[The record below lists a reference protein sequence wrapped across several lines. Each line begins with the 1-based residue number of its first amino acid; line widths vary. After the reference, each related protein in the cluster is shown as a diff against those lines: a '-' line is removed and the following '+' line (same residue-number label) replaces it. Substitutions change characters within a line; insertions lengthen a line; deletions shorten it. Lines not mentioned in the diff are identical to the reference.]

1 MQTTSELNFKY
12 QIDPEL
18 ILSCIR
24 RGWVITPLLPKKK
37 TPRGKWK
44 DLEWQFTTEEQVL
57 SHWLD
62 YPNDNYGIITG
73 LSKIKVV
80 DIDCGNKIDND
91 GNIFPKHI
99 ISGKVIQEIDENSL
113 TLSVKSS
120 SGGFHYYYQTDEII
134 EDRISIVEGID
145 IKGDGYVVGFGSYV
159 KNYSDNKK
167 HYIDGFYELLDNRDL
182 LPFPKLSFIEAKKT
196 SEPITAKEIQTKAV
210 ELYNKGSKSGS
221 RNNDL
226 FTLVAELAQDY
237 RASNKEILR
246 ANIKTWNRTKVN
258 PSLDWEE
265 FDRTFESAWNTA
277 QKKVAEYKEKREKLT
292 QAQKTMLTRKDK
304 PEQPVIE
311 STTKPQED
319 NSDIV
324 RIMDYIWDDRSWLG
338 DGTRKVA
345 YYETGIDWIDDGMKG
360 IQKRTILTAPS
371 NTGKTL
377 LAIQI
382 AKSAS
387 SKGKPVLYID
397 LEQTK
402 QDLGIRLLTSGTGFT
417 KEDLIIKG
425 QIIVGRH
432 KEIFE
437 QNREQCRN
445 IYSTDLNGVTTL
457 QELETFIDKWAED
470 KEDPLVVIDQI
481 SGIRHLALGQTMTE
495 QTLEIAN
502 WIRYN
507 MKDKKWTSLM
517 LSPENKAYANTG
529 DMKAVSGSGELVNA
543 VDALWSLQR
552 NTGPD
557 KNAEWDRENVTLNI
571 AKTRSGKITTKYE
584 LKIQNDT
591 FIDKAQYLSKGMLKN
606 SDYQRDSERIGLVKK
621 FHQ

>member
-1 MQTTSELNFKY
+1 MQTISSQNTQHEL
-12 QIDPEL
+12 DPEIL
-18 ILSCIR
+18 LSCIK
-24 RGWVITPLLPKKK
+24 RGWVITPLLPRKK
-37 TPRGKWK
+37 TPRGHWK
-44 DLEWQFTTEEQVL
+44 NSEWQFTTEEQVL

-62 YPNDNYGIITG
+62 YPSDNYGIITG

-80 DIDCGNKIDND
+80 DVDCGYKVDDQGNKIQKN
-91 GNIFPKHI
+91 I
-99 ISGKVIQEIDENSL
+99 ISGQVIQEL
-113 TLSVKSS
+113 TEESTLTVKSW
-120 SGGFHYYYQTDEII
+120 SGGYHYYYQADEEARDNLGVI
-134 EDRISIVEGID
+134 EGID

-159 KNYSDNKK
+159 EDKDNNGKIK
-167 HYIDGFYELLDNRDL
+167 QSGLYDL
-182 LPFPKLSFIEAKKT
+182 QDDTNPLPFPKLSFIEAKKT
-196 SEPITAKEIQTKAV
+196 KEPITAKEIQTKAV
-210 ELYNKGSKSGS
+210 ELYNKGSKSGN

-237 RASNKEILR
+237 RSYNKEILK
-246 ANIKTWNRTKVN
+246 ANIKTWNRTKVS
-258 PSLDWEE
+258 PPLDWEE
-265 FDRTFESAWNTA
+265 FDRTFDSAWAKAQSKVQTYQERVKTQTKA
-277 QKKVAEYKEKREKLT
+277 QKA
-292 QAQKTMLTRKDK
+292 MLTRKDK
-304 PEQPVIE
+304 PEQTVVEATI
-311 STTKPQED
+311 KPPEE
-319 NSDIV
+319 NLDIV
-324 RIMDYIWDDRSWLG
+324 RIMDYIWEDKSWLG

-360 IQKRTILTAPS
+360 IQKRTMLTAPS

-402 QDLGIRLLTSGTGFT
+402 HDLGIRLLTSGTPFT

-432 KEIFE
+432 KKIFE

-445 IYSTDLNGVTTL
+445 IYSTDLDGVTTL
-457 QELETFIDKWAED
+457 QELEEFIDKWAEG
-470 KEDPLVVIDQI
+470 KEEPLVVIDQI

-507 MKDKKWTSLM
+507 IKDKKWTSLM

-543 VDALWSLQR
+543 VDSLWSLQR
-552 NTGPD
+552 DTKD
-557 KNAEWDRENVTLNI
+557 ERSAEWNREDVILSI

-584 LKIQNDT
+584 LKIQNDVFITQNEYQSKSMMKATQT
-591 FIDKAQYLSKGMLKN
+591 FP
-606 SDYQRDSERIGLVKK
+606 KK
-621 FHQ
+621 

>member
-1 MQTTSELNFKY
+1 MQTTSELNSQY
-12 QIDPEL
+12 QIDPQVL
-18 ILSCIR
+18 LNCIK
-24 RGWVITPLLPKKK
+24 RGWTITPLLPKKK
-37 TPRGKWK
+37 IPRGKWK

-57 SHWLD
+57 THWLD

-73 LSKIKVV
+73 LSKIKVIDV
-80 DIDCGNKIDND
+80 DCGYKIDDQGNKIQKN
-91 GNIFPKHI
+91 K
-99 ISGKVIQEIDENSL
+99 ISGQVIQEL
-113 TLSVKSS
+113 TEHSTLTVKTWSQ
-120 SGGFHYYYQTDEII
+120 GYHYYYQTDGEAKDNLGVI
-134 EDRISIVEGID
+134 EGID

-159 KNYSDNKK
+159 EDKDNNGKITQFGL
-167 HYIDGFYELLDNRDL
+167 YNLQDDTNP

-196 SEPITAKEIQTKAV
+196 SEPITAKEIQSKAV

-237 RASNKEILR
+237 RSSNKEILR

-258 PSLDWEE
+258 PPLDWEE
-265 FDRTFESAWNTA
+265 FDRTFDSAWSKA
-277 QKKVAEYKEKREKLT
+277 QSKVQAYQERVKTQT
-292 QAQKTMLTRKDK
+292 QAQKAMLTRKDK
-304 PEQPVIE
+304 PEPI
-311 STTKPQED
+311 KPQED

-324 RIMDYIWDDRSWLG
+324 RIMDYIWDDKSWLG

-360 IQKRTILTAPS
+360 IQKRTMLTAPS

-402 QDLGIRLLTSGTGFT
+402 HDLGIRLLTSGTGFT
-417 KEDLIIKG
+417 KEDLIIRG
-425 QIIVGRH
+425 EIIVGKH

-437 QNREQCRN
+437 QNRDQCRN
-445 IYSTDLNGVTTL
+445 IYSTDLDGVNTL

-470 KEDPLVVIDQI
+470 KEDPLVIIDQI

-495 QTLEIAN
+495 QTLEIAS

-543 VDALWSLQR
+543 VDSLWSLQR
-552 NTGPD
+552 NTGLD
-557 KNAEWDRENVTLNI
+557 KNAEWNREDVTLSI
-571 AKTRSGKITTKYE
+571 SKTRSGKITTKYE

-606 SDYQRDSERIGLVKK
+606 SDYQKDLERIGLVKK
-621 FHQ
+621 FQQ

>member
-1 MQTTSELNFKY
+1 MQTTSELNSKY

-24 RGWVITPLLPKKK
+24 RGWVITPLKPESKVSRGLWVKDPK
-37 TPRGKWK
+37 RW
-44 DLEWQFTTEEQVL
+44 LFRTEEQVL
-57 SHWLD
+57 NHWLD
-62 YPNDNYGIITG
+62 YPYDNYAIVTG
-73 LSKIKVV
+73 LSKIKIIDV
-80 DIDCGNKIDND
+80 DCGNKLDKN
-91 GNIFPKHI
+91 GNKVSKNI
-99 ISGKVIQEIDENSL
+99 IPGAIIQEL
-113 TLSVKSS
+113 TEEPTLTVKSW
-120 SGGFHYYYQTDEII
+120 SGGYHYYYRADGEAKDNIGVI
-134 EDRISIVEGID
+134 EGID
-145 IKGDGYVVGFGSYV
+145 IKGKGYVVGFGSYI
-159 KNYSDNKK
+159 KEYFNNKE
-167 HYIDGFYELLDNRDL
+167 HYLTGFYELLDDTNP

-196 SEPITAKEIQTKAV
+196 KEPITAKEIQTKTV
-210 ELYNKGSKSGS
+210 ELYNKGSKSGN

-237 RASNKEILR
+237 RSYNKEILK
-246 ANIKTWNRTKVN
+246 ANIKTWNRTKVT
-258 PSLDWEE
+258 PPLDWEE
-265 FDRTFESAWNTA
+265 FDRTFDSAWSKAQSKVQAYQERVKTQTKA
-277 QKKVAEYKEKREKLT
+277 QKA
-292 QAQKTMLTRKDK
+292 MLTRKDK
-304 PEQPVIE
+304 PEQPIVE
-311 STTKPQED
+311 SIIKPPES

-324 RIMDYIWDDRSWLG
+324 RIMDYIWEDKSWLG

-360 IQKRTILTAPS
+360 IQKRTMLTAPS

-402 QDLGIRLLTSGTGFT
+402 HDLGIRLLTSGTSFT

-445 IYSTDLNGVTTL
+445 IYSTDLDGVTTL
-457 QELETFIDKWAED
+457 QELEEFVDKWAED
-470 KEDPLVVIDQI
+470 KEEPLVVIDQI

-507 MKDKKWTSLM
+507 IKDKKWTSLM

-543 VDALWSLQR
+543 VDSLWSLQR
-552 NTGPD
+552 DTKD
-557 KNAEWDRENVTLNI
+557 ERSAEWNREDVILSI
-571 AKTRSGKITTKYE
+571 AKTRSGKIITRYE
-584 LKIQNDT
+584 LKIQNDV
-591 FIDKAQYLSKGMLKN
+591 FITQN
-606 SDYQRDSERIGLVKK
+606 DYQTKSMMKATQTFPKK
-621 FHQ
+621 